1 MPDSYMYEVGRITD
15 LDGCEV
21 PFGVDYDAV
30 TVDYHRF
37 PLTAVPLLRAV
48 IDTAAA
54 RAALYKE
61 TQ

>member
-1 MPDSYMYEVGRITD
+1 MPDPCVYETGRMTD
-15 LDGCEV
+15 IDGCEV

-30 TVDYHRF
+30 TVDGHRF
-37 PLTAVPLLRAV
+37 PLAAVPLLRAV
-48 IDTAAA
+48 IDTAVA